1 MTDAPSPA
9 TTSKQSMWLV
19 MGALMTC
26 LMLSALDQT
35 IVSTA
40 LPTIVGDLGGLD
52 HIAWVVTS
60 YLLSSTVAVPL
71 FGKISDIYGRKPM
84 IQITIVVF
92 LAGSIFAGVAQS
104 MLQLIIA
111 RGIQGIGG
119 GGILA
124 MTFTIL
130 GDIMTPR
137 ERSRYTGYFTAVFA
151 SASVIGPL
159 AGGFFV
165 DHLSWRWVFFVNLPL
180 GALCMVV
187 TGRYLHVPR
196 PSERRA
202 VDLVG
207 AALLTVGVTAILLV
221 ATWGGQD
228 YAWSSPLII
237 GLAVG
242 GVVTSV
248 GFLIHERRI
257 DEPILPMHMFHN
269 RIFVVCVAIV
279 ALLSAVLVG
288 GSTFLPLFLQVVN
301 GASATSS
308 GLLLVPMM
316 AGVVVGA
323 NVCGRIVNRTGRYR
337 IFPIVGIGTATVGV
351 AMLAMIE
358 VDTERLLISIGMGV
372 LGLGAGSAMPIMTL
386 AVQNTASASDMG
398 SATSSVNFFRSLGAA
413 FGVALF
419 GTLMSTRLASTLER
433 RLPGSDLADNDSLLS
448 SPERIRRLPRPQLDA
463 VAEGVANGVG
473 TVFLVAIPI
482 VVVAFGV
489 AWLLDE
495 IPLRDDIDVGGAMVE
510 GFEEANPHPHR
521 LADMP
526 LTAAPSPSITGEP

>member
-1 MTDAPSPA
+1 MTGVPA
-9 TTSKQSMWLV
+9 ATSKQSMWLV

-26 LMLSALDQT
+26 LLLSALDQT

-52 HIAWVVTS
+52 HISWVVTS

-92 LAGSIFAGVAQS
+92 LAGSVFAGLSQS

-111 RGIQGIGG
+111 RGVQGIGG

-180 GALCMVV
+180 GAVCMIV
-187 TGRYLHVPR
+187 TARYLHVP
-196 PSERRA
+196 PPNERRP
-202 VDLVG
+202 VDFTG
-207 AALLTVGVTAILLV
+207 AGLLTVGVTAILLV
-221 ATWGGQD
+221 ATWGGQE
-228 YAWSSPLII
+228 YEWSSPLII

-242 GVVTSV
+242 GALTSI
-248 GFLIHERRI
+248 GFLLHERRSA
-257 DEPILPMHMFHN
+257 DPILPMHMFHN
-269 RIFVVCVAIV
+269 RIFVVCISIG
-279 ALLSAVLVG
+279 ALLGAVLVG
-288 GSTFLPLFLQVVN
+288 GSTFLPLFLQVVK

-323 NVCGRIVNRTGRYR
+323 NVCGRVVNRTGRYKL
-337 IFPIVGIGTATVGV
+337 FPIVGIGVAIVGV
-351 AMLAMIE
+351 AVLSMIE
-358 VDTERLLISIGMGV
+358 VDTNRTLISIGMGV
-372 LGLGAGSAMPIMTL
+372 LGLGVGSSMPIMTL
-386 AVQNTASASDMG
+386 AVQNTASAADMG
-398 SATSSVNFFRSLGAA
+398 AATSSVNFFRSLGSA

-419 GTLMSTRLASTLER
+419 GTLMNSRLTSTLER
-433 RLPGSDLADNDSLLS
+433 ELPGTDLANDDTLLS
-448 SPERIRRLPRPQLDA
+448 SPEAIRRLPRAQLAA
-463 VAEGVANGVG
+463 VAEGVAEGVS

-482 VVVAFGV
+482 IVIAFGL
-489 AWLLDE
+489 AWVLDE
-495 IPLRDDIDVGGAMVE
+495 IPLRDDLDMGGAMVE
-510 GFEEANPHPHR
+510 GFEEANHP
-521 LADMP
+521 ADP
-526 LTAAPSPSITGEP
+526 GPPDGAADRSRSTTGAR